1 MLAGMAN
8 WAINPEIGFVINPL
22 SDTINIIPFVTAAL
36 LVSEA
41 IPHLFILITHAK
53 RIVCQIW
60 HYLKQ
65 QIYASGGNV
74 SNILGSY
81 TRESNIRRR

>member
-1 MLAGMAN
+1 MPILAGIAN

-22 SDTINIIPFVTAAL
+22 SDTINIIQFVTAAL

-41 IPHLFILITHAK
+41 NPHLFIPITHAK
-53 RIVCQIW
+53 RMVCQIW

-65 QIYASGGNV
+65 QVYASGGIV
-74 SNILGSY
+74 SNID
-81 TRESNIRRR
+81 EVVCWW